1 VPCHRIDVI
10 ESKRGDGTFP
20 DSFCGNSEHQ
30 KWVETGKND
39 TKTWNDTP
47 PGDIISQLAA
57 GAVRTDSIWEMWNDM
72 INPPKQRHPGVDT
85 PGSPV
90 GCGSRSPTSST
101 NCKSVSS
108 VVPLRS
114 RSGASA
120 RAVRPPPPWLFSV
133 TLCVLCGKKSYT
145 PIGCEAGR
153 RRLFYLGGAWKRRCS
168 SPSTPLSS
176 ACNSVVQRTRRVL
189 GVDIT

>member
-1 VPCHRIDVI
+1 MGGCRTEAEPMGGI
-10 ESKRGDGTFP
+10 
-20 DSFCGNSEHQ
+20 
-30 KWVETGKND
+30 
-39 TKTWNDTP
+39 TKQVLRTP
-47 PGDIISQLAA
+47 KTTPKGGMTHHLAVSSGQLAL